1 MQVSRKA
8 TGRLSSAPGATVPTS
23 IVPWA
28 PAVTASPSAASESA
42 ETVPAI
48 ASAVQ
53 AASTAARYM
62 TRERMTSASCLDIPG
77 EVIASIVAGA
87 QVGVDG
93 SMGSFGARA
102 RRPSVPVR

>member
-1 MQVSRKA
+1 
-8 TGRLSSAPGATVPTS
+8 
-23 IVPWA
+23 
-28 PAVTASPSAASESA
+28 
-42 ETVPAI
+42 
-48 ASAVQ
+48 
-53 AASTAARYM
+53 
-62 TRERMTSASCLDIPG
+62 MTSASCLDIPG